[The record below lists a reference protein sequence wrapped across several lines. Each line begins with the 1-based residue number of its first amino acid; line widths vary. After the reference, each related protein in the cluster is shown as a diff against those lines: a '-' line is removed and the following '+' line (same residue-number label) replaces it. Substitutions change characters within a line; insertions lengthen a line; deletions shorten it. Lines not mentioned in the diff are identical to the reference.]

1 MRQGAQKAIDL
12 FLAEQRVK
20 IQKEQ
25 ITLEIEIQKVRQEG
39 KSTVGLEARR
49 DIQARFD
56 KYHLEKAASDK
67 AAELEAF
74 ALAKYGCRPH
84 LFYVVP

>member
-74 ALAKYGCRPH
+74 ALTKYGCRPH